1 MDGQRTLL
9 RTGVGRAVAGAT
21 ALLVV
26 AIVAGLAIL
35 WPGDSTRSE
44 LELGLA
50 DAVGAHVESVTRGS
64 CEAYAGPDCR
74 LVGIRLLD
82 GRDRGRRSS
91 LVLQDNRF
99 SPAVALGD
107 ELRVVRS
114 SAPDT
119 ALELPETQPYAFVD
133 FERRVPLAVLAVA
146 FAVLVVLL
154 ARWQGLR
161 ALIGLAASLSLVIF
175 FVAPA
180 ILDGSPPLLVA
191 LFGSLAVMVV
201 TMSLTHGLGL
211 KSQAAMLGTAVSL
224 TVIALLGVLAVD
236 AAHITGLSEEGRS
249 LLQLGGPPLSL
260 QGLLLAGLVIGAL
273 GVLDDVTISQ
283 ASTVIALRR
292 VNTGLGFRRLFS
304 EALSV
309 GRDHL
314 GATVNTL
321 VLAYAG
327 ASLTSLLAFSD
338 QGVGFGTAVN
348 YEVVASQVVAML
360 VGSIGLIAAV
370 PITTALAAALAMRLP
385 AHAVEA
391 ESTGHTH

>member
-1 MDGQRTLL
+1 MDRERTLL
-9 RTGVGRAVAGAT
+9 QTRTGRSVAGAT
-21 ALLVV
+21 VLLVLV
-26 AIVAGLAIL
+26 TVAGLVAL
-35 WPGDSTRSE
+35 WPGSSSDDGV
-44 LELGLA
+44 ELGLK
-50 DAVGAHVESVTRGS
+50 DAVRAAVVSVTPGS
-64 CEAYAGPDCR
+64 CEAYAGPGCR
-74 LVGIRLLD
+74 VVAIDVLE
-82 GRDRGRRSS
+82 GRDEGRRSS
-91 LVLQDNRF
+91 LILQANRF
-99 SPAVALGD
+99 SPEVAPGD

-114 SAPDT
+114 AAPDV
-119 ALELPETQPYAFVD
+119 AVDQPATQPYGFVD
-133 FERRVPLAVLAVA
+133 FERRTPLAALALA
-146 FAVLVVLL
+146 FAVLVVAL
-154 ARWQGLR
+154 ARWQGVR
-161 ALIGLAASLSLVIF
+161 ALVGLVASLALVVV

-180 ILDGSPPLLVA
+180 ILDGRPPLLVA
-191 LFGSLAVMVV
+191 LVGSLAVVAV
-201 TMSLTHGLGL
+201 TMSLTHGPGL
-211 KSQAAMLGTAVSL
+211 KSQTAMLGTALSL
-224 TVIALLGVLAVD
+224 VLIALLGVLAVD
-236 AAHITGLSEEGRS
+236 AAQITGLSEEGRS

-283 ASTVIALRR
+283 ASTVMALRR
-292 VNTGLGFRRLFS
+292 VNPGLEFRRLFN

-370 PITTALAAALAMRLP
+370 PITTALAAALAVRLP
-385 AHAVEA
+385 AETVPDAPHAHA
-391 ESTGHTH
+391 H